1 MDMGDCQTRQSDDGG
16 ATTDIMN
23 PPTVPSSLSIF
34 HEDILLSILSFV
46 ADTPF
51 EMAGHD
57 NPTFGQSS
65 LTHTLPLVSKQF
77 HRLTKQ
83 HDIFWENALLR
94 LVKKEHLWEDGMK
107 RFVFDSK
114 CDKIRSDILK
124 RNHNRNRRDKRTR
137 NHQLQQQQTRAEA
150 GATTQTS
157 ATSNIENLKS
167 ENSDN
172 TAKEEALLKQACDAI
187 EAYPP
192 HNHTASSS
200 GIHQCIYKSIVNHHL
215 RYQGPVFYMPSAIR
229 LGSPYGLHFFEP
241 RYRLLMSE
249 VMAPYPVS
257 ARRGE
262 RISPMVPSLIPN
274 NSLRHNGDDDDIKAD
289 LLNVLEQNQSLLG
302 KYQLPTFIH
311 AHQSPLRKNTPATI
325 VQVRQCMVS
334 RDGSADVY
342 LEPIAYIWIDQ
353 VWERT
358 GTGGLYEAQ
367 GIRMGKEVSE
377 SYEYYR
383 DLPRTI
389 PPYSA

>member
-1 MDMGDCQTRQSDDGG
+1 MGDCQTRQSNIIPPSSE
-16 ATTDIMN
+16 AAVTHTDIMN
-23 PPTVPSSLSIF
+23 SSSPSVPSSLSIF
-34 HEDILLSILSFV
+34 HEDILLAILSFV

-51 EMAGHD
+51 ETVGGD
-57 NPTFGQSS
+57 NPTDGQST

-83 HDIFWENALLR
+83 HDMFWENALLR
-94 LVKKEHLWEDGMK
+94 LVKKEYLWEDGMK

-114 CDKIRSDILK
+114 CDKIRSDILE
-124 RNHNRNRRDKRTR
+124 RNHNRNRRDKRTK
-137 NHQLQQQQTRAEA
+137 NNQLKQQQRAQAEA
-150 GATTQTS
+150 SGPLQLS
-157 ATSNIENLKS
+157 ATSDVDNLKS
-167 ENSDN
+167 DITDN
-172 TAKEEALLKQACDAI
+172 TTKEEALLKQACDAI

-192 HNHTASSS
+192 RNSASSS
-200 GIHQCIYKSIVNHHL
+200 GLHQCIYKSIVQNHL
-215 RYQGPVFYMPSAIR
+215 RYKGAVFYMPSAIR

-274 NSLRHNGDDDDIKAD
+274 NSLRQNGDDDDIKAN

-353 VWERT
+353 VFERP
-358 GTGGLYEAQ
+358 GTGGLFEAR

-377 SYEYYR
+377 SYEYYQR
-383 DLPRTI
+383 W
-389 PPYSA
+389 

>member
-1 MDMGDCQTRQSDDGG
+1 MGDCQTRQSNIPSSSE
-16 ATTDIMN
+16 AAVTNTDIMN
-23 PPTVPSSLSIF
+23 SSSPSVPSSLSIF
-34 HEDILLSILSFV
+34 HEDILLAILSFV

-51 EMAGHD
+51 ETVGGD
-57 NPTFGQSS
+57 NPTCGQST

-94 LVKKEHLWEDGMK
+94 LVKKEYLWEDGMK

-114 CDKIRSDILK
+114 CDKIRSDILE
-124 RNHNRNRRDKRTR
+124 RNHNRNRRDKRTK
-137 NHQLQQQQTRAEA
+137 NNQLQQQQRAQAEA
-150 GATTQTS
+150 SGSLQMS
-157 ATSNIENLKS
+157 ATSDGDNLKS
-167 ENSDN
+167 DITDN
-172 TAKEEALLKQACDAI
+172 TTKEEALLKQACDAI

-192 HNHTASSS
+192 RNSASSS
-200 GIHQCIYKSIVNHHL
+200 GIHQCIYKSIVQNHL
-215 RYQGPVFYMPSAIR
+215 RYKGAVFYMPSAIR

-274 NSLRHNGDDDDIKAD
+274 NSLRQNGDDDDIKAN

-342 LEPIAYIWIDQ
+342 LEPIAYILIDQ
-353 VWERT
+353 VFERPGTGDCTKHAEYAWER
-358 GTGGLYEAQ
+358 
-367 GIRMGKEVSE
+367 R
-377 SYEYYR
+377 
-383 DLPRTI
+383 
-389 PPYSA
+389 